1 MRKAI
6 AAFMLVLLLP
16 IAAIAHR
23 MNSAYSIIEIEKGGY
38 VEITHRIFA
47 HDLEHSFNLSDVGMD
62 YFASKEGQ
70 NALKTYLERSFSIS
84 ADGKPMALKYVG
96 SEVEGDLVYSYF
108 EAKIKPKT
116 RNLLINSKILFE
128 FQKDQNNYVNV
139 HFEGNTKTLTFSEG
153 SDDKAISLW

>member
-1 MRKAI
+1 MKKAI
-6 AAFMLVLLLP
+6 IALLLVLLLP
-16 IAAIAHR
+16 ITAVAHR
-23 MNSAYSIIEIEKGGY
+23 MNSAYSVIEVEKGGY
-38 VEITHRIFA
+38 IEITHRIFA
-47 HDLEHSFNLSDVGMD
+47 HDLEHSFNLADVGMD
-62 YFASKEGQ
+62 YFATKAGQ
-70 NALKTYLERSFSIS
+70 DALKIYLERDFSIS
-84 ADGKPMALKYVG
+84 ADGKPVTLKYVG

-139 HFEGNTKTLTFSEG
+139 HFEGNTKTLTFTEG

>member
-1 MRKAI
+1 MKKAI
-6 AAFMLVLLLP
+6 VALMLVLLLP
-16 IAAIAHR
+16 ITAIAHR
-23 MNSAYSIIEIEKGGY
+23 MNSAYSVIEVEKGGY
-38 VEITHRIFA
+38 IEITHRIFA

-62 YFASKEGQ
+62 YFATKAGQ
-70 NALKTYLERSFSIS
+70 DALRIYLERAFSIS
-84 ADGKPMALKYVG
+84 ADGKPIALKYVG
-96 SEVEGDLVYSYF
+96 SEVDGDLVYSYF

-139 HFEGNTKTLTFSEG
+139 HFEGNTKTLTFTEG